1 MTHAGIP
8 QKQGLYD
15 PSFEHD
21 ACGIGFVV
29 NIKGER
35 SHQVVEQGLTVL
47 VNLDHRGARGCEE
60 GTGDGAGML
69 LQLPHRFLSTA
80 CRALDV
86 SLPAPGQYGVGM
98 VYLPPDPTQ
107 RHNCEQRLEAIVRE
121 EGQTV
126 LGWRDVPTNNAGLG
140 RRPRRVSR
148 VSGKFSLVAVPTVW
162 RMISPL
168 SASCM

>member
-1 MTHAGIP
+1 MPVLQRDRKGARMTHAGIP
-8 QKQGLYD
+8 PKQGLYD

-69 LQLPHRFLSTA
+69 LQLPHKFLSA
-80 CRALDV
+80 RCRAGGFT
-86 SLPAPGQYGVGM
+86 LPNSGQYGVGM
-98 VYLPPDPTQ
+98 IYLPPDVTQ
-107 RHNCEQRLEAIVRE
+107 RQECQQRLEAIVRE
-121 EGQTV
+121 EGQ
-126 LGWRDVPTNNAGLG
+126 
-140 RRPRRVSR
+140 
-148 VSGKFSLVAVPTVW
+148 
-162 RMISPL
+162 
-168 SASCM
+168 